1 MELNVVGHLLGEKN
15 PMFSEPDQSLGNN
28 SLKYLIISCFEQE
41 DVDKFKNIVLNCN
54 GKKPLEDRMSF
65 PIGFERTKGGL
76 TCHVMCK
83 FRNPQPDTLLKR
95 IDFLASDLRAL
106 AIKDWIGKKFIIRV
120 KVFKY
125 NFADRDPALLKGGSS
140 IIRKGYTY
148 HIKNI
153 KLI

>member
-15 PMFSEPDQSLGNN
+15 PMFSQPDQTLGRND
-28 SLKYLIISCFEQE
+28 LKYLIISCFEQE
-41 DVDKFKNIVLNCN
+41 DVDKFKNIVLSCN

-65 PIGFERTKGGL
+65 PIGFERTKTGL

-95 IDFLASDLRAL
+95 IDFLASDLRMITL
-106 AIKDWIGKKFIIRV
+106 ADWIGKKFTIRV

-125 NFADRDPALLKGGSS
+125 NFADRDPANIKGGSS
-140 IIRKGYTY
+140 VIHKGYTY

-153 KLI
+153 KLV